1 MSWGEVYARADWS
14 WSDEYNTS
22 SQVDA
27 RLVQD
32 AYNWVNLRLGTRWD
46 AYEVVAWVDNA
57 ADEEVVNLDA
67 SMNLFAND
75 KSYQSFRQ
83 APRSYGLTVR
93 AAF

>member
-1 MSWGEVYARADWS
+1 
-14 WSDEYNTS
+14 
-22 SQVDA
+22 
-27 RLVQD
+27 
-32 AYNWVNLRLGTRWD
+32 
-46 AYEVVAWVDNA
+46 VVAWVDNA